1 MLVCAIVAVG
11 AEIAIPLLTKSMIDG
26 AISHGERG
34 LLLPIGAA
42 AVGLGVGQALLNFL
56 RRWMQA
62 SAVTGM
68 EQSMRADIYAHLQR
82 LPPAFHDD
90 WQSGQ
95 LLSRATTDLSAIRRF
110 AGFGTIFLVTNIV
123 TFIAV
128 VLLLIRLNWW
138 LGLITAT
145 VFLPVVAASTRFQ
158 QTYRVLSRRAQ
169 DQQGDLATYVEEAA
183 TGIRVLKAL
192 GRGDEAAGRHRGQ
205 ALEVFGTELQ
215 KARLRST
222 FWAGL
227 DLIPNALIG
236 LLLLLGAIATSRH
249 ELTLGGLVAF
259 ITLTLQLVWPIES
272 MGYILAGGQ
281 EAATSAQRVFEIL
294 DTPPA
299 ITSPAGPRA
308 RTAGRT
314 AARRARPARLV
325 FDHVGFRYPGAEQAL
340 LRDVSLAVEPGQTM
354 VLAGATGAGKTTLL
368 QLVPRLA
375 DVTSGAVLLDGT
387 DVRRLP
393 LPMLRSR
400 VGCAF
405 EDPTLF
411 SASVRENVAYGTPDA
426 DDAAIEA
433 ALAMAQAGFVHD
445 LPWGLDT
452 RIGEQG
458 MALSGGQRQRVAL
471 ARAILARPSL
481 LILDDPLSAL
491 DVHTEARVTKALSGL
506 LAETTALV
514 VAHRPSTVTLADKVA
529 LLRDGVIA
537 ATGTHAHLLASQPRY
552 RRADERPGRARHRR
566 AGGVMTTDAWR
577 GIAAEDADEVTG
589 GLAALLRRRARRLL
603 FSLLRPQRARV
614 AVTFVLIVT
623 ANLAALA
630 GPWLVGVAID
640 RGIPPLLHGGNLAPL
655 ALYVA
660 GFAAAVAIQAVASRG
675 FIYSMGKLGETVVL
689 ELRQRLFLHF
699 QRLPVSFH
707 EHYTSGRVISRQVS
721 DIDSISDLFDD
732 GLDALVSAALSLILV
747 GAGMLLLDW
756 PLALVVLAGFVP
768 LAWLTIWFRR
778 ESAAAYRRTRE
789 TIAQVIVHFVETF
802 GGIRAVQA
810 FRREERN
817 EEIFGSLNGSYAAA
831 SLSSSRALAVYAPGI
846 TLVGNVATGRRAVL
860 RRAAGDRRRHQGRGA
875 GHVPAVPGPVL
886 RPAAGP
892 VPVLQL
898 LPVRGRLPGEDLRRA
913 GGAARGARARAPRA
927 AAATRHG
934 PSAQLEGREVRFEA
948 VRFGYRDTA
957 VLPGLDLTIPAAQTV
972 ALVGAT
978 GAGKTT
984 VARLLARFYDPGQ
997 GSVQLDGVDLR
1008 DLPDRVLRQEV
1019 VLVTQENFVFTGSVA
1034 DNIRLGRPDAT
1045 QAEVEAAARAIGA
1058 DAFISALPG
1067 GYQADVGKRGG
1078 RLSAGQRQL
1087 VAFAR
1092 AFLAAPSVLVL
1103 DEATSLLDIP
1113 SEQLV
1118 QGALR
1123 TVLAGRTAMI
1133 IAHRLSTVEIADRVL
1148 VLSAGQVVEDGPPAR
1163 LLASDGEYSALHTDW
1178 RDSLA

>member
-1 MLVCAIVAVG
+1 MLACAIVAVG
-11 AEIAIPLLTKSMIDG
+11 SEIAIPLLTKSMIDG
-26 AISHGERG
+26 AISHGERS
-34 LLLPIGAA
+34 LLLPIAAA
-42 AVGLGVGQALLNFL
+42 AVGLGIGQALLSFL

-62 SAVTGM
+62 GAVAGM

-110 AGFGTIFLVTNIV
+110 ATNVI

-138 LGLITAT
+138 LGLLTAT

-183 TGIRVLKAL
+183 SGIRVLKAL
-192 GRGDEAAGRHRGQ
+192 GRGDEAAGQHRGQ

-236 LLLLLGAIATSRH
+236 VLLLLGAIAVGRH

-299 ITSPAGPRA
+299 ISSPAGPRA

-325 FDHVGFRYPGAEQAL
+325 FDHVGFRYPGAEQPL
-340 LRDVSLAVEPGQTM
+340 LRDVTLTAEPGQTV

-375 DVTSGAVLLDGT
+375 DVTSGAVLIDGT

-393 LPMLRSR
+393 LPVLRSR

-411 SASVRENVAYGTPDA
+411 SASVRENVAYGAPGA

-471 ARAILARPSL
+471 ARAILGRPAL

-491 DVHTEARVTKALSGL
+491 DVHTEAKVTRALSGL

-514 VAHRPSTVTLADKVA
+514 VAHRPSTVVLADKVA
-529 LLRDGVIA
+529 LLRDGGIA

-552 RRADERPGRARHRR
+552 RELMSGVDEPE
-566 AGGVMTTDAWR
+566 AG
-577 GIAAEDADEVTG
+577 E
-589 GLAALLRRRARRLL
+589 
-603 FSLLRPQRARV
+603 Q
-614 AVTFVLIVT
+614 
-623 ANLAALA
+623 
-630 GPWLVGVAID
+630 
-640 RGIPPLLHGGNLAPL
+640 
-655 ALYVA
+655 
-660 GFAAAVAIQAVASRG
+660 
-675 FIYSMGKLGETVVL
+675 
-689 ELRQRLFLHF
+689 
-699 QRLPVSFH
+699 
-707 EHYTSGRVISRQVS
+707 
-721 DIDSISDLFDD
+721 
-732 GLDALVSAALSLILV
+732 
-747 GAGMLLLDW
+747 
-756 PLALVVLAGFVP
+756 
-768 LAWLTIWFRR
+768 
-778 ESAAAYRRTRE
+778 
-789 TIAQVIVHFVETF
+789 
-802 GGIRAVQA
+802 
-810 FRREERN
+810 
-817 EEIFGSLNGSYAAA
+817 AA
-831 SLSSSRALAVYAPGI
+831 S
-846 TLVGNVATGRRAVL
+846 
-860 RRAAGDRRRHQGRGA
+860 
-875 GHVPAVPGPVL
+875 
-886 RPAAGP
+886 
-892 VPVLQL
+892 
-898 LPVRGRLPGEDLRRA
+898 
-913 GGAARGARARAPRA
+913 
-927 AAATRHG
+927 
-934 PSAQLEGREVRFEA
+934 
-948 VRFGYRDTA
+948 
-957 VLPGLDLTIPAAQTV
+957 
-972 ALVGAT
+972 
-978 GAGKTT
+978 
-984 VARLLARFYDPGQ
+984 
-997 GSVQLDGVDLR
+997 
-1008 DLPDRVLRQEV
+1008 
-1019 VLVTQENFVFTGSVA
+1019 
-1034 DNIRLGRPDAT
+1034 
-1045 QAEVEAAARAIGA
+1045 
-1058 DAFISALPG
+1058 
-1067 GYQADVGKRGG
+1067 
-1078 RLSAGQRQL
+1078 
-1087 VAFAR
+1087 
-1092 AFLAAPSVLVL
+1092 
-1103 DEATSLLDIP
+1103 
-1113 SEQLV
+1113 
-1118 QGALR
+1118 
-1123 TVLAGRTAMI
+1123 
-1133 IAHRLSTVEIADRVL
+1133 
-1148 VLSAGQVVEDGPPAR
+1148 
-1163 LLASDGEYSALHTDW
+1163 
-1178 RDSLA
+1178 

>member
-1 MLVCAIVAVG
+1 MLACAIVAVG
-11 AEIAIPLLTKSMIDG
+11 SEIAIPLLTKSMIDG
-26 AISHGERG
+26 AISHGERR

-42 AVGLGVGQALLNFL
+42 AVGLGIGQALLSFL

-62 SAVTGM
+62 GAVAGM

-110 AGFGTIFLVTNIV
+110 AGFGTIFLVTNVI

-138 LGLITAT
+138 LGLLTAT

-192 GRGDEAAGRHRGQ
+192 GRGDEAAGQHRGQ

-236 LLLLLGAIATSRH
+236 VLLLLGAIAVGRH

-259 ITLTLQLVWPIES
+259 ITLTLTLVWPIES

-299 ITSPAGPRA
+299 ISSPAGPRA

-325 FDHVGFRYPGAEQAL
+325 FDHVGFRYPGAEQPL
-340 LRDVSLAVEPGQTM
+340 LRDVTLTAEPGQTV

-375 DVTSGAVLLDGT
+375 DVTSGAVLIDGT

-393 LPMLRSR
+393 LPVLRSR

-411 SASVRENVAYGTPDA
+411 SASVRENVAYGAPGA

-471 ARAILARPSL
+471 ARAILGRPAL

-491 DVHTEARVTKALSGL
+491 DVHTEAKVTRALSGL

-514 VAHRPSTVTLADKVA
+514 VAHRPSTVVLADKVA

-552 RRADERPGRARHRR
+552 RELMSGVDEPE
-566 AGGVMTTDAWR
+566 AG
-577 GIAAEDADEVTG
+577 E
-589 GLAALLRRRARRLL
+589 
-603 FSLLRPQRARV
+603 Q
-614 AVTFVLIVT
+614 
-623 ANLAALA
+623 
-630 GPWLVGVAID
+630 
-640 RGIPPLLHGGNLAPL
+640 
-655 ALYVA
+655 
-660 GFAAAVAIQAVASRG
+660 
-675 FIYSMGKLGETVVL
+675 
-689 ELRQRLFLHF
+689 
-699 QRLPVSFH
+699 
-707 EHYTSGRVISRQVS
+707 
-721 DIDSISDLFDD
+721 
-732 GLDALVSAALSLILV
+732 
-747 GAGMLLLDW
+747 
-756 PLALVVLAGFVP
+756 
-768 LAWLTIWFRR
+768 
-778 ESAAAYRRTRE
+778 
-789 TIAQVIVHFVETF
+789 
-802 GGIRAVQA
+802 
-810 FRREERN
+810 
-817 EEIFGSLNGSYAAA
+817 AA
-831 SLSSSRALAVYAPGI
+831 S
-846 TLVGNVATGRRAVL
+846 
-860 RRAAGDRRRHQGRGA
+860 
-875 GHVPAVPGPVL
+875 
-886 RPAAGP
+886 
-892 VPVLQL
+892 
-898 LPVRGRLPGEDLRRA
+898 
-913 GGAARGARARAPRA
+913 
-927 AAATRHG
+927 
-934 PSAQLEGREVRFEA
+934 
-948 VRFGYRDTA
+948 
-957 VLPGLDLTIPAAQTV
+957 
-972 ALVGAT
+972 
-978 GAGKTT
+978 
-984 VARLLARFYDPGQ
+984 
-997 GSVQLDGVDLR
+997 
-1008 DLPDRVLRQEV
+1008 
-1019 VLVTQENFVFTGSVA
+1019 
-1034 DNIRLGRPDAT
+1034 
-1045 QAEVEAAARAIGA
+1045 
-1058 DAFISALPG
+1058 
-1067 GYQADVGKRGG
+1067 
-1078 RLSAGQRQL
+1078 
-1087 VAFAR
+1087 
-1092 AFLAAPSVLVL
+1092 
-1103 DEATSLLDIP
+1103 
-1113 SEQLV
+1113 
-1118 QGALR
+1118 
-1123 TVLAGRTAMI
+1123 
-1133 IAHRLSTVEIADRVL
+1133 
-1148 VLSAGQVVEDGPPAR
+1148 
-1163 LLASDGEYSALHTDW
+1163 
-1178 RDSLA
+1178 